1 MQSLKQFLEARMI
14 ATGDF
19 KISASGRKVRR
30 LIKVGDDDYN
40 RADDIDKDGDVD
52 ADDKKRKKMQGES
65 VEVVEA
71 KAANTQSTRTELGK
85 RPRKELTG
93 KDADDKKKESDDAWE
108 RLMAHAAAQ
117 GKPVK
122 EGAELDK
129 AKTQAAAR
137 SKSDSPGFQ
146 AYLAARRKEKEVKTV
161 KESLEQIDDVT
172 WYDGSD
178 MLGEAQERYSSSY
191 QFTHKPGD
199 AESEKKLSDLK
210 AATKGTGKRV
220 VLQGRLG
227 KNNPNAHKYSKAV
240 WGKPGSASSGAH
252 THQRIK
258 KADAAHHDV
267 YVYDKADTQYDADT
281 VISEAVSVK
290 KANYS
295 WGKMVTVH
303 HGSDT
308 SYPLHPEHQEAI
320 KKLKDGEHTSFTD
333 ETNRKVS
340 AHREGDNVHLSAK
353 GSNKKT
359 TVAHSHFNESFINEE
374 SEHLVHVSDGSK
386 YDDKPHPK
394 DVEHVMAGVKTH
406 GGSFDGHSDKGAY
419 FKFKSHADAKNFK
432 KHVDSC
438 PNRSCSA
445 DIHEGVQL
453 EESMDKQDARLL
465 QLARLG
471 LLEKTDIAIFRT
483 SMQTLKE
490 DKQLSIKQRNLL
502 ISVYESLVSLVT
514 GDDAIFN
521 RTKIDLQREG
531 YYKDIDTNKKE
542 DERLGSWKVETPWK
556 KVNKDVVVDKSGAK
570 HTPLSRARHLARLA
584 INKQGK

>member
-1 MQSLKQFLEARMI
+1 MI

-40 RADDIDKDGDVD
+40 KADDIDKDGDVD

-122 EGAELDK
+122 E
-129 AKTQAAAR
+129 
-137 SKSDSPGFQ
+137 
-146 AYLAARRKEKEVKTV
+146 
-161 KESLEQIDDVT
+161 SLEQIDDVT
-172 WYDGSD
+172 
-178 MLGEAQERYSSSY
+178 
-191 QFTHKPGD
+191 
-199 AESEKKLSDLK
+199 
-210 AATKGTGKRV
+210 
-220 VLQGRLG
+220 
-227 KNNPNAHKYSKAV
+227 
-240 WGKPGSASSGAH
+240 
-252 THQRIK
+252 
-258 KADAAHHDV
+258 
-267 YVYDKADTQYDADT
+267 DT
-281 VISEAVSVK
+281 VINEAVSVK

-340 AHREGDNVHLSAK
+340 AHREGDNVHLSSK
-353 GSNKKT
+353 GTSKKT

-419 FKFKSHADAKNFK
+419 FKFKSHTDAKNFK

-453 EESMDKQDARLL
+453 EEGTDKQDARLL

-556 KVNKDVVVDKSGAK
+556 KVKNDVVVDKSGAK
-570 HTPLSRARHLARLA
+570 HTPLSRVRHLARLA